1 MALPATTHHARPP
14 SYLERVEDAI
24 ITALKEGVSGSV
36 KVDNFPA
43 DIKTYDFAGLNSAAL
58 VHYKGSKYSARK
70 GPATPNQKRAM
81 EFGIVLLVRS
91 LRGSGGAYHALS
103 DIRLAT
109 QGVAFEGAG
118 PAEIVSDRLI
128 TEVQGQWRWEII
140 IRLGAPAVARDKQLP
155 ASLMRPVTHTAPI
168 PGRDGNI

>member
-1 MALPATTHHARPP
+1 MAKPEPTHHARPP

-43 DIKTYDFAGLNSAAL
+43 DIKAYDFAGLSAAAL
-58 VHYKGSKYSARK
+58 VHYKGSKYTGRK
-70 GPATPNQKRAM
+70 GPVTPNQNRQMNFA
-81 EFGIVLLVRS
+81 IVLLVRC
-91 LRGSGGAYHALS
+91 LRGSGGAYHTLE

-109 QGVAFEGAG
+109 QGVTFEGAG
-118 PAEIVSDRLI
+118 PAEIISDGLV
-128 TEVQGQWRWEII
+128 TEVQGQWRWEIVI
-140 IRLGAPAVARDKQLP
+140 TLGAPAVARDKKHP